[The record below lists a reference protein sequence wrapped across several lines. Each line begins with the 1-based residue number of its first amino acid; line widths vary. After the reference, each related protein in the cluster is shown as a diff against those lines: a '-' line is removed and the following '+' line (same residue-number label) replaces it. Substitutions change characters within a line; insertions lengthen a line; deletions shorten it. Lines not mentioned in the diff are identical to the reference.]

1 VAQVRVDE
9 MGRQAWDRVAAL
21 RVEHRGGSGLSVQW
35 ESDGLT
41 VHADLAA
48 ALPRALDGELLRK
61 ISALL

>member
-1 VAQVRVDE
+1 MRWADI
-9 MGRQAWDRVAAL
+9 
-21 RVEHRGGSGLSVQW
+21 QW